1 MTHNGLEKGEYLPD
15 RLSKCE
21 TIIQKA
27 LKKQN
32 EIPSTGDSCQ

>member
-21 TIIQKA
+21 TIQKA

>member
-1 MTHNGLEKGEYLPD
+1 MTHSGLEKGEYLPD

-21 TIIQKA
+21 IILQKA

-32 EIPSTGDSCQ
+32 EIPSTVDSCQ